1 MRWHIPPS
9 CSCHT
14 AHLAGEHCLPSAVAV
29 HTPQQTSRSHSTH
42 HSPCLSLPAAFFTL
56 YHAVSQQ
63 QPQQGNPESQL
74 HHFQRRLH
82 QHSTS
87 GIKPNTTAP
96 STTPS
101 QGKQGD
107 PSLTP
112 PQRAVRIGFYLWLS
126 LLNLV
131 ATSTLWARAADAFDS
146 HAAKRLFGF
155 LGAGATLGPSRP
167 HPPDFPP

>member
-1 MRWHIPPS
+1 MYTVFISS
-9 CSCHT
+9 CCTH
-14 AHLAGEHCLPSAVAV
+14 
-29 HTPQQTSRSHSTH
+29 PQQTCHPHSNH
-42 HSPCLSLPAAFFTL
+42 HHPCLSLPAAFFIL

-63 QPQQGNPESQL
+63 QPQPESHL
-74 HHFQRRLH
+74 HHIQRRL
-82 QHSTS
+82 QQQSTS
-87 GIKPNTTAP
+87 GGIKSNTTAQ

-155 LGAGATLGPSRP
+155 LGAGATLGPFRP
-167 HPPDFPP
+167 PPLY